1 MRVLIQ
7 TACYC
12 VIDGVSTTIRKLET
26 FLLANG
32 HHVAILTTS
41 SGQLS
46 NLNIVPPHPNR
57 SIIFMNAFPL
67 PVMAESGYKMT
78 KRLSSQNISDMNDFN
93 PTVIHVTVPDLCVL
107 DVLQYAI
114 DTDTPLIA
122 TWHSNYIEY
131 MDYYEASWIK
141 TSFIEWNRHT
151 FSFVPKLF
159 VPTPFIKDS
168 LSSSYYQ
175 LHQCTELHIWGRGVD
190 CDKFSPKFR
199 STDFRSSHS
208 ISPDDVAIC
217 FAGRLVTEK
226 HCAVYCDVIRKLNK
240 TPRLKQR
247 VVGVV
252 IGEGAY
258 FKEMSNLPNT
268 VATGWLNNEALSTAY
283 ASCDVFLFPSGSETF
298 GNVTLEACASGLPIV
313 VEKGCSR

>member
-1 MRVLIQ
+1 M
-7 TACYC
+7 
-12 VIDGVSTTIRKLET
+12 
-26 FLLANG
+26 
-32 HHVAILTTS
+32 
-41 SGQLS
+41 
-46 NLNIVPPHPNR
+46 
-57 SIIFMNAFPL
+57 
-67 PVMAESGYKMT
+67 
-78 KRLSSQNISDMNDFN
+78 
-93 PTVIHVTVPDLCVL
+93 
-107 DVLQYAI
+107 
-114 DTDTPLIA
+114 
-122 TWHSNYIEY
+122 
-131 MDYYEASWIK
+131 
-141 TSFIEWNRHT
+141 
-151 FSFVPKLF
+151 
-159 VPTPFIKDS
+159 
-168 LSSSYYQ
+168 
-175 LHQCTELHIWGRGVD
+175 
-190 CDKFSPKFR
+190 
-199 STDFRSSHS
+199 
-208 ISPDDVAIC
+208 AIC